1 MESQSTPRITAPYL
15 DRYIGRNV
23 TIIGRVDQ
31 LRGEEATIDADGHI
45 KAYLN
50 REAHL
55 SPNGAAQIIGKVN
68 QNLTIKV
75 LSAVD
80 LGFGIDFKVC
90 QQVVELSQRYK
101 HLFDNDAGGAN

>member
-1 MESQSTPRITAPYL
+1 MDSQSTPRVTAPFL
-15 DRYIGRNV
+15 DRYVGRNV

-55 SPNGAAQIIGKVN
+55 TPNGAAQLIGKVN
-68 QNLTIKV
+68 GDLSIRV
-75 LSAVD
+75 LSALD
-80 LGFGIDFKVC
+80 LGSNVDFKVC
-90 QQVVELSQRYK
+90 DLVVELSQRYK
-101 HLFDNDAGGAN
+101 HLYDNDNGGH